1 MSLRRYTLRINE
13 VLLDKLEYIAKEND
27 RTKNKQLE
35 NVINKFK
42 VLKISKP
49 NIYNV
54 IKKFISEY
62 EEENGVIT
70 PELIKEMREN
80 N

>member
-35 NVINKFK
+35 NVI
-42 VLKISKP
+42 
-49 NIYNV
+49 
-54 IKKFISEY
+54 KKFISEY

>member
-1 MSLRRYTLRINE
+1 MSLLRYTLRINE

-35 NVINKFK
+35 NVI
-42 VLKISKP
+42 
-49 NIYNV
+49 
-54 IKKFISEY
+54 KKFISEY